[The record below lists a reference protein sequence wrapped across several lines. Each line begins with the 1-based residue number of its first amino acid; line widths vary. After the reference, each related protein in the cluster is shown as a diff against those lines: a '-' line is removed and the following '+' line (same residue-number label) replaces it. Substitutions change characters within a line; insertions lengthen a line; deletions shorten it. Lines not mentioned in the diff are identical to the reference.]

1 MWGARIAAVLGE
13 RDDALSMM
21 RGAFARGYPYGV
33 ELHTDFDL
41 MTLARD
47 ERFREL
53 LRPKG

>member
-1 MWGARIAAVLGE
+1 
-13 RDDALSMM
+13 MM